1 MDKVWIPIIMFLVIG
16 AICIVPVY
24 LKSRERIEMQSTL
37 RAAIEKGQPVP
48 PEVIEA
54 LTRNVK
60 IAPTS
65 LSDLRTGVI
74 WLAVG
79 IGIGLSSH
87 FADFRGGDHDFPGLG
102 IACIPAVIGVAYIVL
117 SFFNPNK
124 FKPA

>member
-1 MDKVWIPIIMFLVIG
+1 MDEVWIPIIMFLVIG

-37 RAAIEKGQPVP
+37 RAAIDKGQPVP

-60 IAPTS
+60 VAPTS
-65 LSDLRTGVI
+65 LSDMRTGVI
-74 WLAVG
+74 WLAIG
-79 IGIGLSSH
+79 IGIGLFSY
-87 FADFRGGDHDFPGLG
+87 FGDFGDHGGDFPGLG

-124 FKPA
+124 FKQA